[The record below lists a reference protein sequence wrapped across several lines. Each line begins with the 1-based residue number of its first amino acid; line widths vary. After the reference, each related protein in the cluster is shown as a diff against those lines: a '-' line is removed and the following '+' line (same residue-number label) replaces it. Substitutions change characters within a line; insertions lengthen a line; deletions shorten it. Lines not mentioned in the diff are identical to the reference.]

1 MTDTRHFRRTS
12 LVLALLVPCGLTL
25 SPATSANSVGVLE
38 ELVVT
43 ATRREASLQDVP
55 VAVSL
60 LSGTAI
66 AEAHLVN
73 AAELTQMIASLNAQ
87 TGATASDSSF
97 NIRGIGT
104 QAFSA
109 GAEPS
114 VSTMIDGVVLSRSG
128 MAFSSMLDVQR
139 VEVLRGPQG
148 TLYGKNASG
157 GVIHI
162 ITRDPTP
169 EWAGTLSATA
179 IEKDEYRLG
188 ATISGPLGDTV
199 GMRLTGMWIDD
210 DGYATNVYD
219 GSRLNGGES
228 TSLRGKLS
236 WQPRDDFDLMWS
248 ADYYDSDCKCNALT
262 VRAVLE
268 SDQREALLEEL
279 QPVVPSDDNFDAN
292 NNQKTRDEVTAWGN
306 SLTMNKALGAYE
318 VTSITAYRNW
328 ENTQTVDVDN
338 RPTNPLTLML
348 DSPPHTEVDQFSQEL
363 RLSSNTADWGHF
375 VLGAFYFTQDN
386 KTRTVASHELFVPI
400 LPPVVS
406 DSRVKVDSENMALY
420 GEMTYN
426 IKDDLRG
433 VLGGRYTRD
442 ELDFEAERIGG
453 DGLVFPLPHAPR
465 GDDVSKDNFSPKIAV
480 EWDVNDSAMLYASY
494 VSGYKGPA
502 FDVEVSVVTD
512 PIEPEES
519 DSYELGLKSAWL
531 DDRLILNVAL
541 YYAEYKNF
549 QAQALIDENPDD
561 ELPAE
566 FLLQN
571 AGDVSTR
578 GVELDLIGR
587 VNDNWNI
594 SGGLAYT
601 DGRIDDFEAG
611 NCSQGQIFRGE
622 CPGGSQDLS
631 GGDLP
636 YTPKWKL
643 TFSTNYRQSL
653 PGLPFDLLAVGNVR
667 WQDDV
672 LYQNSQDPNNIQKA
686 YTIVDLSLA
695 ALEREGG
702 YSLSVFVK
710 NALDEDFSSL
720 IFAHSDVLIP
730 HGYMQFKSKYAR
742 RTAGIELRYDW

>member
-1 MTDTRHFRRTS
+1 MTDTRYFQRTS
-12 LVLALLVPCGLTL
+12 LALAVLAQCGLIV
-25 SPATSANSVGVLE
+25 SPAMSADDVGVLE

-43 ATRREASLQDVP
+43 ATRREANLQDVP

-60 LSGTAI
+60 LTGKAI
-66 AEAHLVN
+66 AQAYLIN
-73 AAELTQMIASLNAQ
+73 AADLTQKIATLNAQ
-87 TGATASDSSF
+87 TGATAGDSSF

-109 GAEPS
+109 GVEPS

-128 MAFSSMLDVQR
+128 MAFSSMLDVER

-169 EWAGTLSATA
+169 EWAGTVSATA
-179 IEKDEYRLG
+179 IEEDEYRLG
-188 ATISGPLGDTV
+188 GTISGPLGDTV
-199 GMRLTGMWIDD
+199 GIRLTGNWIDD

-219 GSRLNGGES
+219 GSSLNGGEN
-228 TSLRGKLS
+228 TSLRGKIS
-236 WQPRDDFDLMWS
+236 WHPSDSFDLMWS

-279 QPVVPSDDNFDAN
+279 LPVVPSDENFDAN
-292 NNQKTRDEVTAWGN
+292 NNQETRDEVSAWGN
-306 SLTMNKALGAYE
+306 SLTLNKALNGYE
-318 VTSITAYRNW
+318 ITSITAYRNW
-328 ENTQTVDVDN
+328 DNTQTVDIDN

-363 RLSSNTADWGHF
+363 RLSSKDADWGHF

-386 KTRTVASHELFVPI
+386 KSRTVASHTLFGPT
-400 LPPVVS
+400 LPAIVS
-406 DSRVKVDSENMALY
+406 DSRVKVDSKNIALY

-426 IKDDLRG
+426 ISDTFRG
-433 VLGGRYTRD
+433 VLGGRYTYD
-442 ELDFEAERIGG
+442 ELEFEAERIGG
-453 DGLVFPLPHAPR
+453 TGIVFPLPHEPR
-465 GDDVSKDNFSPKIAV
+465 GDDVSEGNFSPKVAV
-480 EWDVNDSAMLYASY
+480 EWDISNSAMVYASY

-502 FDVEVSVVTD
+502 FDVGVSVLNG

-519 DSYELGLKSAWL
+519 DSFELGLKSSWL
-531 DDRLILNVAL
+531 DNRLILNVAL
-541 YYAEYKNF
+541 YYAEYENF

-587 VNDNWNI
+587 VNENWNMF
-594 SGGLAYT
+594 GGLAYT
-601 DGRIDDFEAG
+601 DGRIDEFEAG

-622 CPGGSQDLS
+622 CPNGSQDLS
-631 GGDLP
+631 GGVLP
-636 YTPKWKL
+636 YTPEWKL
-643 TFSTNYRQSL
+643 TFSTDYRYSL
-653 PGLPFDLLAVGNVR
+653 PNLPFDLLAVGSVR

-672 LYQNSQDPNNIQKA
+672 LYQNSQDKNNIQDSYA
-686 YTIVDLSLA
+686 IVDLSLA
-695 ALEREGG
+695 ALEREGS

-710 NALDEDFSSL
+710 NVLDEDFSSL
-720 IFAHSDVLIP
+720 IFAHSEVLIP
-730 HGYMQFKSKYAR
+730 HGYVQFKSKYAR
-742 RTAGIELRYDW
+742 RTAGIELRYNW

>member
-1 MTDTRHFRRTS
+1 MTGTRIFRRTS
-12 LVLALLVPCGLTL
+12 LALALLAPCALAV
-25 SPATSANSVGVLE
+25 SPAMSADDRGVLE
-38 ELVVT
+38 ETMVT
-43 ATRREASLQDVP
+43 ATHREANLQDVS
-55 VAVSL
+55 VAVTL
-60 LSGTAI
+60 LSGKAI
-66 AEAHLVN
+66 AQAYLIN
-73 AAELTQMIASLNAQ
+73 AADLTQKIATLNAQ
-87 TGATASDSSF
+87 TGATVGDSSF

-128 MAFSSMLDVQR
+128 MAFSSMLDVER

-169 EWAGTLSATA
+169 EWAGTVSATA
-179 IEKDEYRLG
+179 IEENEYRVG
-188 ATISGPLGDTV
+188 GTISGPLGDTV
-199 GMRLTGMWIDD
+199 GIRLTGQRVDD

-219 GSRLNGGES
+219 NSNLNGGEN

-236 WQPRDDFDLMWS
+236 WHPNDDFDLMWS
-248 ADYYDSDCKCNALT
+248 ADYYNSDCQCNALS

-279 QPVVPSDDNFDAN
+279 LPVVPSDENFDSN
-292 NNQKTRDEVTAWGN
+292 NDQETRDEVTAWGS
-306 SLTMNKALGAYE
+306 SLTMNKALEGYE
-318 VTSITAYRNW
+318 VTSITAFRNW
-328 ENTQTVDVDN
+328 DNTQTVDVDN

-363 RLSSNTADWGHF
+363 RLSSKDAKWGHF

-386 KTRTVASHELFVPI
+386 KTRTVASHQLFGPI
-400 LPPVVS
+400 IPPIVS
-406 DSRVKVDSENMALY
+406 DSRVKVDSKNIALY

-426 IKDDLRG
+426 ISDTLRG
-433 VLGGRYTRD
+433 VLGGRYTHD
-442 ELDFEAERIGG
+442 ELEFEAERIGG
-453 DGLVFPLPHAPR
+453 AGIVFPLPHEPR
-465 GDDVSKDNFSPKIAV
+465 GDDVSEDNFSPKVAV
-480 EWDVNDSAMLYASY
+480 EWDASDSVMVYASY

-502 FDVEVSVVTD
+502 FDVAVSVVTD
-512 PIEPEES
+512 PVESEES
-519 DSYELGLKSAWL
+519 DSFELGLKSSWL
-531 DDRLILNVAL
+531 DNRLILNVAL

-571 AGDVSTR
+571 AGDISTR

-587 VNDNWNI
+587 VNENWNMF
-594 SGGLAYT
+594 GGLAYT

-622 CPGGSQDLS
+622 CPDGSQDLS
-631 GGDLP
+631 GGELP

-643 TFSTNYRQSL
+643 TFSTDYNYSL
-653 PGLPFDLLAVGNVR
+653 PNLPFDLLAVGSVR

-672 LYQNSQDPNNIQKA
+672 LYQNSQDQNNIQDA
-686 YTIVDLSLA
+686 YAIVDLSLA
-695 ALEREGG
+695 ALEREGD
-702 YSLSVFVK
+702 YSVSVFVK
-710 NALDEDFSSL
+710 NVLDEDFSSL
-720 IFAHSDVLIP
+720 IFAHSEVLIP
-730 HGYMQFKSKYAR
+730 HGYVQFKSKYAK
-742 RTAGIELRYDW
+742 RTAGIELRYNW